1 MRQLAFNKS
10 LLLALCSA
18 TLIFPNFP
26 APSLAQPTVQPT
38 LKPTV
43 QPTPPQESNPKQ
55 QIQQKLLGQWEYK
68 NTAENV
74 ALTFLFAPNGK
85 FFILSQPDGKNQRQA
100 VEIRYA
106 MNSRPQPMQLD
117 VYLPNQ
123 KQPVQTI
130 FEFTADGKMRMQL
143 EGTDPGK
150 PRPKKFANDGSIFE
164 KISDS
169 TELPSGTVLL
179 DGKSR

>member
-1 MRQLAFNKS
+1 MRQLPFHKS

-18 TLIFPNFP
+18 TLIFPNF
-26 APSLAQPTVQPT
+26 ASPSSAQPTV
-38 LKPTV
+38 KPTA
-43 QPTPPQESNPKQ
+43 QPTPTQESNQTQ

-68 NTAENV
+68 DVRQNI
-74 ALTFLFAPNGK
+74 ALTFVFAPNDK
-85 FFILSQPDGKNQRQA
+85 LFILSQPDGKNQRQA

-106 MNSRPQPMQLD
+106 VNSIPQPIHLD

-123 KQPVQTI
+123 NQPVQTI
-130 FEFTADGKMRMQL
+130 FEFTADSKMRMQL

-150 PRPKKFANDGSIFE
+150 PRPSKFSNSGSIFE

-169 TELPSGTVLL
+169 TELPSGTILL
-179 DGKSR
+179 DSKNRK

>member
-1 MRQLAFNKS
+1 MRQLPSHKS

-18 TLIFPNFP
+18 TLIFPNF
-26 APSLAQPTVQPT
+26 ASPSRAQST
-38 LKPTV
+38 
-43 QPTPPQESNPKQ
+43 PTPTQESNQAQ
-55 QIQQKLLGQWEYK
+55 QIQQKVLGQWEHK
-68 NTAENV
+68 DV
-74 ALTFLFAPNGK
+74 AQKISLTFLFTPNGK
-85 FFILSQPDGKNQRQA
+85 LFILSQPDGKNQRQA

-106 MNSRPQPMQLD
+106 INTVQQPIHLD

-123 KQPVQTI
+123 NQPVQTI

-150 PRPKKFANDGSIFE
+150 PRPSKFSNSGSIFE

-179 DGKSR
+179 DSTNRK

>member
-1 MRQLAFNKS
+1 MRQLPLHKS

-18 TLIFPNFP
+18 TLIFPNF
-26 APSLAQPTVQPT
+26 ASPSSAQPTA
-38 LKPTV
+38 
-43 QPTPPQESNPKQ
+43 QPTPTQESNQAQ
-55 QIQQKLLGQWEYK
+55 QTQQKLLGQWEYK
-68 NTAENV
+68 NTAQNI
-74 ALTFLFAPNGK
+74 ALTFVFAPNGK

-106 MNSRPQPMQLD
+106 MNSIPKPMHLD

-123 KQPVQTI
+123 DKPVQTI
-130 FEFTADGKMRMQL
+130 FEFTPDGKMRMQL

-150 PRPKKFANDGSIFE
+150 PRPSKFSNNGSIFE
-164 KISDS
+164 KTSDS

-179 DGKSR
+179 DAKSRK